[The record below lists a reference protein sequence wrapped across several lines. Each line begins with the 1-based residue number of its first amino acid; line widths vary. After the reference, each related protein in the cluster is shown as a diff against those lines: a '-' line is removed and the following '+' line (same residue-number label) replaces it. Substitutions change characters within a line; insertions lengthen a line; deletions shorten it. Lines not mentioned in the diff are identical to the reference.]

1 MKVYDKYTYGII
13 GWFLFELVLPL
24 FPLFMLGFGT
34 YFCIL
39 NNKFS
44 GGLYLFGVMLLG
56 ALYLGSYPSLIRSL
70 TVSIWTTVLTKE
82 GIYGKRL
89 WGKAL
94 FFRPYPLLTTWG
106 EIEKVEF
113 HKPLLN
119 WTMSYVK
126 IYRNDGK
133 KFIINIFGVKP
144 YNWMTYRPEKYYQG
158 KDRGINLEM
167 LGIIAWKTGLEK
179 MVKFPE
185 KSKRNMVGGRMF
197 DLSME
202 GMQGIIE
209 AINRHELPYRKLEE
223 QWAKEG
229 RKE

>member
-24 FPLFMLGFGT
+24 IPLFVAVWGT
-34 YFCIL
+34 IFYI
-39 NNKFS
+39 NQAKFNMYIIYI
-44 GGLYLFGVMLLG
+44 YLLTLW

-82 GIYGKRL
+82 GICGKRL
-89 WGKAL
+89 WEKAL
-94 FFRPYPLLTTWG
+94 FFRPYPLLTAWD

-113 HKPLLN
+113 HKSFFN
-119 WTMSYVK
+119 WTISYFR
-126 IYRNDGK
+126 IYRKDGK
-133 KFIINIFGVKP
+133 KFVVNCFGVKP
-144 YNWMTYRPEKYYQG
+144 YNWMTYRPEQYYQG

-167 LGIIAWKTGLEK
+167 LGIIAWKIGLDK

-223 QWAKEG
+223 KWAKEKQG
-229 RKE
+229 V